1 MIVNLPSAKT
11 EGDSPSTEDIAPLPL
26 VLFVDDEEAVR
37 RLGARALRNAGFEV
51 LLAADGVEAV
61 ECFKANCPRIA
72 AVVMDMTMPRMTGG
86 AAAEVMHALA
96 PEVPLILSTGF
107 SCDDT
112 ASDLVGVTATL
123 QKPYRIHTLIET
135 VRQVLARP

>member
-1 MIVNLPSAKT
+1 VNPPSAPS
-11 EGDSPSTEDIAPLPL
+11 EGDGPSTESNEQRPC

-37 RLGARALRNAGFEV
+37 RLGARALRNAGFDV

-61 ECFKANCPRIA
+61 ECFKAHTERIGV
-72 AVVMDMTMPRMTGG
+72 VVMDMTMPRMTGG
-86 AAAEVMHALA
+86 AAAEIMHGLR
-96 PEVPLILSTGF
+96 PEIPLVLSTGF

-112 ASDLVGVTATL
+112 ASELVGVAATL
-123 QKPYRIHTLIET
+123 QKPYRINTLIET

>member
-1 MIVNLPSAKT
+1 MSLPSAQANADGPSN
-11 EGDSPSTEDIAPLPL
+11 EDSEQRPW

-61 ECFKANCPRIA
+61 ESFKANHARIKV
-72 AVVMDMTMPRMTGG
+72 VVMDMTMPRMTGG
-86 AAAEVMHALA
+86 AAAEVMYSIC
-96 PEVPLILSTGF
+96 PDVPLILSTGF

-112 ASDLVGVTATL
+112 ASQLVGVAATL
-123 QKPYRIHTLIET
+123 QKPYRINTLLET

>member
-1 MIVNLPSAKT
+1 VNLPNAQSDA
-11 EGDSPSTEDIAPLPL
+11 DPQSTESEQSPC

-37 RLGARALRNAGFEV
+37 RLGARALRSAGFEV

-61 ECFKANCPRIA
+61 ECFKANYQRIGV
-72 AVVMDMTMPRMTGG
+72 VVMDMTMPRMSGG
-86 AAAEVMHALA
+86 AAAEIMHGLC

-112 ASDLVGVTATL
+112 ANELVGVAATL
-123 QKPYRIHTLIET
+123 QKPYRINTLIET